1 MLVAVTN
8 EMIENAPELE
18 CSYDTVQSMA
28 VGYETQSP
36 SEAVIKEN
44 LDHNQKN
51 LTSHTRDE
59 FLNVLAAEMVSYKK
73 FNIDSVMVMILG
85 SLNAEERKELLPF
98 TEKLIENP
106 MKKSDAK

>member
-36 SEAVIKEN
+36 SEAVINEN
-44 LDHNQKN
+44 LDQN
-51 LTSHTRDE
+51 
-59 FLNVLAAEMVSYKK
+59 
-73 FNIDSVMVMILG
+73 
-85 SLNAEERKELLPF
+85 
-98 TEKLIENP
+98 
-106 MKKSDAK
+106 